1 MSEKCFEGMVSAS
14 MRSPLVV
21 TAFRGQSQDC
31 IYIEGSI

>member
-21 TAFRGQSQDC
+21 TAFRGKAKTA

>member
-21 TAFRGQSQDC
+21 TAFRGKAKNHLH
-31 IYIEGSI
+31 